1 MANPALPA
9 RNSIVLGMF
18 SLIFA
23 PSLLYLEGLESCLFD
38 PLPRISRIAF
48 KNCKA
53 EWAILWLSQVLK
65 ESCGKMHTPSALRPG
80 FAEAV

>member
-9 RNSIVLGMF
+9 HNNIVLGN
-18 SLIFA
+18 LIFA
-23 PSLLYLEGLESCLFD
+23 PSLVYLEGPESCLFD

-53 EWAILWLSQVLK
+53 EWAILCPSQVLK
-65 ESCGKMHTPSALRPG
+65 ESCGKIPTPSALRPG
-80 FAEAV
+80 FRESV